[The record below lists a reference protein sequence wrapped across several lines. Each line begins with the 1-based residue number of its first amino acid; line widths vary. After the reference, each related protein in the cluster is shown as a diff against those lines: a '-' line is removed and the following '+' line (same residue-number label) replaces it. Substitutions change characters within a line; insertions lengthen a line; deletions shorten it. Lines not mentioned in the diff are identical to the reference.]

1 MPAIPN
7 PELGGEKQRMGNGG
21 FVRYWGGNCMGVHV
35 EDTPCS
41 KHPGPVSACR
51 VPISTAQDASD
62 DGLTEGPSF
71 PSGSSEV
78 MGCSGNPQAKQRS
91 LGGTTRGLREEG
103 RTGGA

>member
-1 MPAIPN
+1 M
-7 PELGGEKQRMGNGG
+7 ENGG

-41 KHPGPVSACR
+41 EHPGPVSACC
-51 VPISTAQDASD
+51 VPVSTAQDASD

-78 MGCSGNPQAKQRS
+78 MGCSGKAKQS
-91 LGGTTRGLREEG
+91 SDP
-103 RTGGA
+103 